1 MPKYGT
7 RDPNHRD
14 HLFPTRLFLLII
26 LVRSNNDSKTE
37 WNSNELQTLTA
48 LGSKGNRKVS

>member
-7 RDPNHRD
+7 QDPNHED
-14 HLFPTRLFLLII
+14 HLLPTLLFLLII
-26 LVRSNNDSKTE
+26 LVHSNVNSKTE

-48 LGSKGNRKVS
+48 LGCKGNRKVS